1 MTPSNPRRRSF
12 VRGILLAGI
21 SVPALCQTAA
31 AQSAIE
37 LDPVVVTSTRR
48 DTPLREA
55 PASISLITREE
66 IERRGGSSIAELLRD
81 VPGVQ
86 IDESSIPGLKRIRI
100 RGEDARRTLVLID
113 GQETTDHTTYGPPML
128 IDPALIDHIEVVRGP
143 QSVLYGS
150 RAIGGVVNIITK
162 KPVDRP
168 LGVELGAGYDSST
181 RGYQANG
188 LASGTVGNFNY
199 RLFSGR
205 TEDYTRVTP
214 SGRLPNAYY
223 ETASFDARIGYNDG
237 KHNAWIG
244 YDRFDLSSRSSTPPG
259 TVDGTTFTKFQLD
272 MPQRDR
278 EKISLFY
285 EGKDLLPGLSRL
297 HFDAYHQTIDRKF
310 TQDVAFKAV
319 QDPGPPPIALSRD
332 FRHEDGDTLTT
343 NGLNLQADLTH
354 FANNVLV
361 VGLQYLKDNLD
372 RGATRVG
379 PSIVTRGPIQISR
392 TDWDVYWGQEASIA
406 STSLYAQN
414 TWKFAPGWELVG
426 GLRQIWATT
435 SLDKSV
441 VIGTPDVDLFRLNS
455 RDNQKL
461 IGSASLLW
469 TPIAPLTLR
478 VGWGQGYILPTLLQ
492 LHTGTLFGSGST
504 VRPNPNI
511 VPETSNSYEFGA
523 RWNDGTFRFDG
534 VLFYSEAE
542 NYITTTSCGA
552 VSGVICDNVQEIT
565 YTNINAAK
573 SWGGEATAGYRFASD
588 YEVYGVVTAIRREF
602 EYSTFTTLKSGV
614 PLWSG
619 RAGLR
624 YETHSG
630 SGVNWWW
637 DAYMRGA
644 TSTEREEPGRGGGA
658 TTITAISGWATVNF
672 EFGATWKPQVPTV
685 FTEHRLSVAL
695 TNIADHSYRASL
707 EELEQ
712 AGRAVRVVWRS
723 TF

>member
-31 AQSAIE
+31 AQTAIE

-48 DTPLREA
+48 DTLLREA
-55 PASISLITREE
+55 PASVSVVTREE

-168 LGVELGAGYDSST
+168 LGVELGTGYDSST

-199 RLFSGR
+199 RLFAGR

-214 SGRLPNAYY
+214 SGRLPNTYY
-223 ETASFDARIGYNDG
+223 GTASFDARIGYNDG

-259 TVDGTTFTKFQLD
+259 TVDGQTFTKFQLD

-278 EKISLFY
+278 EKMSLFY
-285 EGKDLLPGLSRL
+285 EGKDLLPGVSRV

-310 TQDVAFKAV
+310 TQDVAMRI
-319 QDPGPPPIALSRD
+319 PIIPSFTRVTD
-332 FRHEDGDTLTT
+332 FRHEDSDTLTT

-361 VGLQYLKDNLD
+361 VGLQYIKDNLD
-372 RGATRVG
+372 RDATRVG
-379 PSIVTRGPIQISR
+379 FSTSPPATVTN
-392 TDWDVYWGQEASIA
+392 WNVYWGQKASIA

-414 TWKFAPGWELVG
+414 TWKFAPGWEAVAG
-426 GLRQIWATT
+426 VRQIWATT
-435 SLDKSV
+435 SLDETIV
-441 VIGTPDVDLFRLNS
+441 TGMADPLRPDTRRNE
-455 RDNQKL
+455 KA

-478 VGWGQGYILPTLLQ
+478 VGWGQGYIVPTLLQ
-492 LHTGTLFGSGST
+492 LHTGTLFGSGAT
-504 VRPNPNI
+504 VRPNPNL
-511 VPETSNSYEFGA
+511 VPETSNSYEFGV
-523 RWNDGTFRFDG
+523 RWNDGTFRLDG
-534 VLFYSEAE
+534 VLFYSQAE
-542 NYITTTSCGA
+542 NYITTTTCSA
-552 VSGVICDNVQEIT
+552 VPGITTCTMGTETT
-565 YTNINAAK
+565 YTNINAAT

-644 TSTEREEPGRGGGA
+644 TSTEREEPGRTSG
-658 TTITAISGWATVNF
+658 TTSITAISGWATVNL

-685 FTEHRLSVAL
+685 FTEHKLSVAL
-695 TNIADHSYRASL
+695 TNIADHSYRSSL

-712 AGRAVRVVWRS
+712 AGRAIRVVWRS